1 MSNDFI
7 QAVDN
12 EEVDG
17 SGQSFIQSA
26 GEFFGYGVTS
36 SVISGGV
43 GIWNSVKAIGN
54 TFGADLA
61 MTNEADVV
69 QNLVGQEAQDY
80 YLEHKVGADMGGLVV
95 GSVGAGLM
103 ALRAFRGIQAMGNVA
118 GTGRFG
124 FTNAMGVTN
133 PDIVLAS
140 SQAQALRTAV
150 QSNVSEF
157 TWRGTAFNQ
166 ALGWAARQNIQEA
179 LVMEGAFIALNNQN
193 TLLNPDQLSAWDSSK
208 NLAADGLPFVALGAA
223 IGTAI
228 DGIRLYGAAKGAFRA
243 IESGSN
249 ADLRVVMQDAI
260 TTFAPAGDNLYDAT
274 RVQKL
279 LNDDPKYAIDA
290 TDPAAVAT
298 RAKAQEQVDTFMK
311 ESTVRLNQADEA
323 GLELVTQVA
332 AKQSDLDR
340 VTVLGNLQSIERP
353 TLEHFDEQ
361 LATYGNRGA
370 VTGKSLED
378 AQGFSDQMQVL
389 TDLNRAALQGQSSL
403 WKAFAG
409 QLTST
414 TGSPMLRQIFDYGV
428 KIGDTKLT
436 NVLKAASIS
445 ARQAGRLPKAQMA
458 MLNIQGKL
466 QGTGVL
472 VNGLKIPQ
480 DLADDLLDAVSG
492 LAARLQN
499 TTSGAEAARAY
510 PALAKLLDKHGAY
523 TKSWD
528 SVTAWYN
535 TRTQRSLTGMI
546 PRAQDVGRVK
556 QIGGG
561 IQIEGTKL
569 EYTYRVDA
577 TDPLKVL
584 AQASAAKASLTGID
598 PTLEVSAHWAAAA
611 QRNLDSYRTV
621 PVNSRT
627 VAGAPV
633 EYRVS
638 QADLPS
644 IERVA
649 VGMGDQDTVRL
660 TSING
665 AGQPLMKADL
675 EAYLLS
681 QKEAGR
687 AAYQMAGYNEQQ
699 IAVLLNTGEKFAL
712 GQKSTDWMLMD
723 SMDYSRAESVMLRY
737 KKYGAKQVDLAA
749 RNFDGIMART
759 ELQMQASEKAFG
771 KVLGVAATMF
781 PAEDVSLLRTLSA
794 TELKVGMFNSAT
806 SEFGKFREWA
816 NFVGSLTHGQKDAS
830 RQVIERALHGH
841 LAALSKDTPEA
852 RAGRAQLALFNN
864 MARRDQYRVIR
875 LADDDGGTHMVM
887 KLADFGDYMK
897 SQLKQGYTEEQAME
911 LLTTRGIA
919 NGLVG
924 SKQAMLLKKDVG
936 ELVDTHMALNAKH
949 IENDVALASAKG
961 RSIARSPEIYYAPP
975 VDLRVTPFFK
985 FIIPKGGQ
993 EDLGRFMIYGANQA
1007 ELEAKAAYATK
1018 QYGGTHRI
1026 VSQGEVSLEKQLR
1039 GEYEAGK
1046 VFSDYDFDPELARM
1060 GRASEAQPSLDIY
1073 AAESLD
1079 LLRNW
1084 HHNKAESQIMQAV
1097 ELKYASTMQ
1106 ALRKAD
1112 GAFDSANINS
1122 LKEGGKRTAEL
1133 SIYESTRRIMLDSA
1147 SFEGTSADTYRRVN
1161 DIISSTGGAAV
1172 HHTAEAIRAM
1182 KGQKGFTQ
1190 KDFDVLTKELE
1201 DHGFTNPYDNLTTL
1215 LARSE
1220 VVSDGRELNSLMRL
1234 ANTLVASTTLRLDF
1248 MNSALQIMST
1258 PLLLHGAIKEAK
1270 IALAGTQAGKNLVNM
1285 TTVVN
1290 PVNGMREP
1298 SAAKLMA
1305 DAIHNWFT
1313 PEGAAFAEKL
1323 RERFILTDYNRQYL
1337 EAHDYSSLNGRH
1349 TLNTVQQKVDQ
1360 LATFGSKFTLH
1371 QKSEDMSRFM
1381 VAWSMKKIGEARGLG
1396 DDEVFALARNAVD
1409 KVHGVYRAHQR
1420 VQLFS
1425 GVVGQ
1430 SIGLFQTYMFNVAQY
1445 MTRHISEGQGKTAA
1459 IAAFMQ
1465 STVFGLRSLP
1475 AFHTLNQMVADT
1487 NRGKLDVYSLSGS
1500 ESDPTGFGS
1509 YMMYGLGSHAL
1520 ITPVDFFSRGDMVLR
1535 NNLVVPTNV
1544 NDLPA
1549 VSIISKAVANIVR
1562 TGQMVAGAENAGE
1575 VGNALAYGLAHNAL
1589 NRPLQGLGTLFMG
1602 NVTTNKGTP
1611 VFLNSNYNGYDPDA
1625 GFNFAAMGGRL
1636 LGGKPKTEAI
1646 LLDSYYRRTAYQQEQ
1661 AKTLEDLGA
1670 RVRVQL
1676 QGDNGVSD
1684 ESYMNFFSEYSSA
1697 GGTPENFHQ
1706 FFSRNMGQASQ
1717 GSVEQFRL
1725 KMQGD
1730 NPTSRAYNRLMQERA
1745 DKSAWSYD
1753 QDSEGAQDTGS
1764 EPVEPTT
1771 EGMFG
1776 S

>member
-80 YLEHKVGADMGGLVV
+80 YLEHKVGADLGGLVV

-124 FTNAMGVTN
+124 FTNALGVTN

-150 QSNVSEF
+150 QSNVAEF

-208 NLAADGLPFVALGAA
+208 NLAAEGLPFVALGAA

-243 IESGSN
+243 VESGSN

-279 LNDDPKYAIDA
+279 INDDPKYAIDS

-298 RAKAQEQVDTFMK
+298 RAKAQEQVDAFMK

-323 GLELVTQVA
+323 GLDMVNQVA
-332 AKQSDLDR
+332 AKPSDLDR
-340 VTVLGNLQSIERP
+340 VTVFGNLQSVERP

-361 LATYGNRGA
+361 LAAYGNRGA

-389 TDLNRAALQGQSSL
+389 TDLNRASLQGQTSL
-403 WKAFAG
+403 WQAIAG
-409 QLTST
+409 NLTAKKS
-414 TGSPMLRQIFDYGV
+414 GLLDEILAYGV
-428 KIGDTKLT
+428 AIKDSKLMQ
-436 NVLKAASIS
+436 VVSS
-445 ARQAGRLPKAQMA
+445 ARQLAGSKALPKAKQ
-458 MLNIQGKL
+458 LLLSQQVKGHKGILIGS
-466 QGTGVL
+466 TE
-472 VNGLKIPQ
+472 IPPQ
-480 DLADDLLDAVSG
+480 LADELLDAVSG

-499 TTSGAEAARAY
+499 TTSGAEAARAV
-510 PALAKLLDKHGAY
+510 PKLAKLLDKHGAY

-546 PRAQDVGRVK
+546 PRAQD
-556 QIGGG
+556 IGKV
-561 IQIEGTKL
+561 QEFGTRIAIKGTNK
-569 EYTYRVDA
+569 EFTYRTDA
-577 TDPLKVL
+577 ADPLKVL
-584 AQASAAKASLTGID
+584 ARASEAKADLAGID
-598 PTLEVSAHWAAAA
+598 PTLEVSAHIAAAA
-611 QRNLDSYRTV
+611 QRPMAAYRTV
-621 PVNSRT
+621 PASSKD
-627 VAGAPV
+627 VAGAPI
-633 EYRVS
+633 EYRTS
-638 QADLPS
+638 QTDWPS
-644 IERVA
+644 LERVA
-649 VGMGDQDTVRL
+649 TGMSDQDTVRL

-665 AGQPLMKADL
+665 AGQALTKA
-675 EAYLLS
+675 EALAYVIA

-712 GQKSTDWMLMD
+712 GQAADDVILMGK
-723 SMDYSRAESVMLRY
+723 MDYSRAESVMLRY

-816 NFVGSLTHGQKDAS
+816 NYVGSLTHGQKDAS

-841 LAALSKDTPEA
+841 LSALSKDTPEA
-852 RAGRAQLALFNN
+852 VAGRAQLALFNN
-864 MARRDQYRVIR
+864 MARRDPYRVFR

-887 KLADFGDYMK
+887 KLADFGDFMK
-897 SQLKQGYTEEQAME
+897 SQLKQGYSEEQAME

-993 EDLGRFMIYGANQA
+993 EELGRFMIYGANQA

-1039 GEYEAGK
+1039 GEYESGK

-1106 ALRKAD
+1106 ALRKSNA
-1112 GAFDSANINS
+1112 AFDSANINS

-1133 SIYESTRRIMLDSA
+1133 SIFESTRRIMLDSA
-1147 SFEGTSADTYRRVN
+1147 SFEGTAADTYRKAN
-1161 DIISSTGGAAV
+1161 DMISATGGAAI
-1172 HHTAEAIRAM
+1172 HHTAEAIRTLRGK
-1182 KGQKGFTQ
+1182 KGVTQ
-1190 KDFDVLTKELE
+1190 EDFDALTKELA
-1201 DHGFTNPYDNLTTL
+1201 DHGFQNPYDNLSTL

-1305 DAIHNWFT
+1305 DAIKNWFT

-1396 DDEVFALARNAVD
+1396 EDEVFALARNAVD

-1509 YMMYGLGSHAL
+1509 YMLYGLGSHAL

-1535 NNLVVPTNV
+1535 HNLVVPTTAQ
-1544 NDLPA
+1544 DFPA

-1602 NVTTNKGTP
+1602 NVTTNSGTP
-1611 VFLNSNYNGYDPDA
+1611 VFLNTNYTGYDPDA

-1661 AKTLEDLGA
+1661 AKTLADLGA

-1676 QGDNGVSD
+1676 QGDSGVSD

-1745 DKSAWSYD
+1745 DKPAWSYD
-1753 QDSEGAQDTGS
+1753 QDSEEQEAEPAQDS
-1764 EPVEPTT
+1764 MPE
-1771 EGMFG
+1771 F
-1776 S
+1776 

>member
-80 YLEHKVGADMGGLVV
+80 YLEHKVGADLGGLVV

-124 FTNAMGVTN
+124 FTNALGVTN

-150 QSNVSEF
+150 QSNVAEF

-208 NLAADGLPFVALGAA
+208 NLAAEGLPFVALGAA
-223 IGTAI
+223 IGTTI

-243 IESGSN
+243 TESGSN

-279 LNDDPKYAIDA
+279 LNDDPKYAIDS

-311 ESTVRLNQADEA
+311 ESTIRLNQADEA
-323 GLELVTQVA
+323 GLDMVNQVA
-332 AKQSDLDR
+332 AKPSDLDR
-340 VTVLGNLQSIERP
+340 VTVFGNLQSVERP

-361 LATYGNRGA
+361 LAAYGNRGA

-389 TDLNRAALQGQSSL
+389 TDLNRASLQGQTSL
-403 WKAFAG
+403 WQAIAG
-409 QLTST
+409 NLTAKKS
-414 TGSPMLRQIFDYGV
+414 GLLDEILAYGV
-428 KIGDTKLT
+428 AIKDSKLMQ
-436 NVLKAASIS
+436 VVSS
-445 ARQAGRLPKAQMA
+445 ARQLAGSKALPKAKQ
-458 MLNIQGKL
+458 LLLSQQVKGHKGILIGS
-466 QGTGVL
+466 TE
-472 VNGLKIPQ
+472 IPPQ
-480 DLADDLLDAVSG
+480 LADELLDAVSG

-499 TTSGAEAARAY
+499 TTSGAEAARAV
-510 PALAKLLDKHGAY
+510 PKLAKLLDKHGAY

-546 PRAQDVGRVK
+546 PRAQD
-556 QIGGG
+556 IGKVQEFGTR
-561 IQIEGTKL
+561 IAIKGTKL
-569 EYTYRVDA
+569 EYTYRTDA
-577 TDPLKVL
+577 ADPLKVL
-584 AQASAAKASLTGID
+584 ARASEAKADLAGID
-598 PTLEVSAHWAAAA
+598 PTLEVSAHIAAAA
-611 QRNLDSYRTV
+611 QRPMAAYRTV
-621 PVNSRT
+621 PASSKD
-627 VAGAPV
+627 VAGAPI
-633 EYRVS
+633 EYRTS
-638 QADLPS
+638 QTDWPS
-644 IERVA
+644 LERVA
-649 VGMGDQDTVRL
+649 TGMSDQDTVRL

-665 AGQPLMKADL
+665 AGQALTKA
-675 EAYLLS
+675 EALAYVVA

-712 GQKSTDWMLMD
+712 GQAADDVILMD
-723 SMDYSRAESVMLRY
+723 KMDYSRAESVMLRY

-864 MARRDQYRVIR
+864 MARRDQYRVFR

-897 SQLKQGYTEEQAME
+897 SQLKQGYTEEDAYE

-949 IENDVALASAKG
+949 IENDMALASAKG

-993 EDLGRFMIYGANQA
+993 EELGRFMIYGANQA

-1039 GEYEAGK
+1039 GEYDAGK

-1084 HHNKAESQIMQAV
+1084 HHNKSESQIMQAV

-1112 GAFDSANINS
+1112 AAFDSANINS

-1133 SIYESTRRIMLDSA
+1133 GIYESTRRIMLDSA
-1147 SFEGTSADTYRRVN
+1147 SFEGTAADTYRRAN
-1161 DIISSTGGAAV
+1161 DMISATGGAAI
-1172 HHTAEAIRAM
+1172 HHTAEAIRTLRGK
-1182 KGQKGFTQ
+1182 KGVTQ
-1190 KDFDVLTKELE
+1190 EDFDALTKELA
-1201 DHGFTNPYDNLTTL
+1201 DHGFQNPYDNLTTL

-1305 DAIHNWFT
+1305 DAIKNWFT

-1396 DDEVFALARNAVD
+1396 EDEVFALARNAVD

-1475 AFHTLNQMVADT
+1475 AFTTLNQMVADT

-1509 YMMYGLGSHAL
+1509 YMLYGLGSHAL

-1535 NNLVVPTNV
+1535 HNLVVPTTV
-1544 NDLPA
+1544 QDLPA

-1602 NVTTNKGTP
+1602 NVTTNSGTP
-1611 VFLNSNYNGYDPDA
+1611 VFLNTNYTGYDPDA

-1661 AKTLEDLGA
+1661 AKTLADLGA

-1676 QGDNGVSD
+1676 QGDSGVSD

-1745 DKSAWSYD
+1745 DKPAWSYD
-1753 QDSEGAQDTGS
+1753 QDSEEQEAEPAQDS
-1764 EPVEPTT
+1764 MPE
-1771 EGMFG
+1771 F
-1776 S
+1776 

>member
-124 FTNAMGVTN
+124 FTNALGVSN

-150 QSNVSEF
+150 QSNVAES

-208 NLAADGLPFVALGAA
+208 NLAAEGLPFVALGAA
-223 IGTAI
+223 IGTTI

-279 LNDDPKYAIDA
+279 LNDDPKYAIDS

-298 RAKAQEQVDTFMK
+298 RAKAQEQVDAFMK

-323 GLELVTQVA
+323 GLDMVTQVA
-332 AKQSDLDR
+332 AKPSDLDR
-340 VTVLGNLQSIERP
+340 VTVFGNLQSIERP

-361 LATYGNRGA
+361 LAAYGNRGA

-389 TDLNRAALQGQSSL
+389 TDLNRASLQGQTSL
-403 WKAFAG
+403 WQAIAG
-409 QLTST
+409 NLTAKKS
-414 TGSPMLRQIFDYGV
+414 GLLDEMLAYGV
-428 KIGDTKLT
+428 AIKDSKLMQ
-436 NVLKAASIS
+436 VVSS
-445 ARQAGRLPKAQMA
+445 ARQLAGSKALPKAKQ
-458 MLNIQGKL
+458 LLLSQQVKGHKGILIGS
-466 QGTGVL
+466 TE
-472 VNGLKIPQ
+472 IPPQ
-480 DLADDLLDAVSG
+480 LADELLDAVSG

-499 TTSGAEAARAY
+499 TTSGAEAARAV
-510 PALAKLLDKHGAY
+510 PKLAKLLDKHGAY

-546 PRAQDVGRVK
+546 PRAQD
-556 QIGGG
+556 IGKVQEFGTR
-561 IQIEGTKL
+561 IAIKGTKL
-569 EYTYRVDA
+569 EYTYRTDA
-577 TDPLKVL
+577 ADPLKVL
-584 AQASAAKASLTGID
+584 ARASEAKADLAGID
-598 PTLEVSAHWAAAA
+598 PILEVSAHHAAAA
-611 QRNLDSYRTV
+611 QRPMAAYRTV
-621 PVNSRT
+621 PASSKD
-627 VAGAPV
+627 VAGAPI
-633 EYRVS
+633 EYRAS
-638 QADLPS
+638 QTDMPS

-649 VGMGDQDTVRL
+649 TGMTDQDTMRL
-660 TSING
+660 TSVNG
-665 AGQPLMKADL
+665 AGQALTKA
-675 EAYLLS
+675 EALAYVIA

-712 GQKSTDWMLMD
+712 GQAADDVILMD
-723 SMDYSRAESVMLRY
+723 KMDYSRAESVMLRY
-737 KKYGAKQVDLAA
+737 KKYGTKQVDLAA

-816 NFVGSLTHGQKDAS
+816 NYVGSLTHGQKDAS

-864 MARRDQYRVIR
+864 MARRDQYRVFR

-897 SQLKQGYTEEQAME
+897 SQLKQGYSEEQAME

-924 SKQAMLLKKDVG
+924 SKQAMLLKKEVG

-961 RSIARSPEIYYAPP
+961 RSIARNPEIYYAPP

-993 EDLGRFMIYGANQA
+993 EELGRFMIYGANQA

-1084 HHNKAESQIMQAV
+1084 HHNKSESQIMQAV

-1106 ALRKAD
+1106 ALRKSNA
-1112 GAFDSANINS
+1112 AFDSANINA

-1161 DIISSTGGAAV
+1161 DIISATGGAAI
-1172 HHTAEAIRAM
+1172 HHTAEAIRTL

-1201 DHGFTNPYDNLTTL
+1201 DHGFQNPYDNLSTL

-1305 DAIHNWFT
+1305 DAIKNWFT

-1475 AFHTLNQMVADT
+1475 AFTTLNQMVADT

-1509 YMMYGLGSHAL
+1509 YMLYGLGSHAL

-1535 NNLVVPTNV
+1535 HNLVVPTTV
-1544 NDLPA
+1544 QDLPA

-1602 NVTTNKGTP
+1602 NVTTNSGTP
-1611 VFLNSNYNGYDPDA
+1611 VFLNTNYTGYDPDA

-1661 AKTLEDLGA
+1661 AKTLADLGA

-1676 QGDNGVSD
+1676 QGDSGVSD

-1745 DKSAWSYD
+1745 DKPAWSYD
-1753 QDSEGAQDTGS
+1753 QDSEEQEAEPAQDS
-1764 EPVEPTT
+1764 MPE
-1771 EGMFG
+1771 F
-1776 S
+1776 